1 MILFSSCGEDVAYR
15 IEGKLTNL
23 EDQTV
28 YAVFE
33 SDNLTVIDT
42 VVCDKPGQFAI
53 RQEKLGFNQA
63 TLFFEDKTSWFP
75 VYLDDKKGKITITGD
90 MHYPS
95 LLQVKGGRINNDL
108 SAFRK
113 KHAAMFKEQ
122 ANLYAGLK
130 KTNGNQS
137 MDGNDFAS
145 RLTNLNHQLSEQ
157 ALEYI
162 HDYPDRQASV
172 VLIQTYFTD
181 PDDTRKLDEL
191 LIALDPRL
199 KDFYLVEELE
209 QFSAR
214 AKRTALGAEAPD
226 FTVKNVYGEQVSLDL
241 SSQKYL
247 LLSFTAPWC
256 DMCQT
261 EDLYLDEFDKTYSKE
276 DLTQIL
282 VSLDDDMKGVRELLA
297 KDSIRWNLITDSA
310 GQAAMLIDLYNVSSV
325 PRCFLIDDNCKIILK
340 TESGLEVKQTLEKLI
355 E

>member
-1 MILFSSCGEDVAYR
+1 MTLSSCGEDVAYR
-15 IEGKLTNL
+15 IDGKLANL

-28 YAVFE
+28 YVVFE
-33 SDNLTVIDT
+33 SENLTVIDT
-42 VVCDKPGQFAI
+42 VVCEKPGQFSVL
-53 RQEKLGFNQA
+53 QEKQGFNRA
-63 TLFFEDKTSWFP
+63 TLFFEDKTSWLP
-75 VYLDDKKGKITITGD
+75 VYLEEKEKVTITGD
-90 MHYPS
+90 MHYLS
-95 LLQVKGGRINNDL
+95 LFQVRGGRINNDL

-113 KHAAMFKEQ
+113 RHTAMFKEQ
-122 ANLYAGLK
+122 ADLYAGLN
-130 KTNGNQS
+130 KTNGTHS
-137 MDGNDFAS
+137 VDGNDFAS
-145 RLTNLNHQLSEQ
+145 RLANINHQLSEQ

-162 HDYPDRQASV
+162 HDHPDRQASV

-191 LIALDPRL
+191 LIALDPAL
-199 KDFYLVEELE
+199 KGFYLVEELE

-226 FTVKNVYGEQVSLDL
+226 FTVKNVYGEPVSLDL

-247 LLSFTAPWC
+247 LLTFTAPWC

-261 EDLYLDEFDKTYSKE
+261 EELYLDEFDKTYPKE
-276 DLTQIL
+276 ELKQIM
-282 VSLDDDMKGVRELLA
+282 VSLDDDMEGVRKLLA

-310 GQAAMLIDLYNVSSV
+310 GQAAMLIDLYNVSSL
-325 PRCFLIDDNCKIILK
+325 PRCFLIDDNCRIILK